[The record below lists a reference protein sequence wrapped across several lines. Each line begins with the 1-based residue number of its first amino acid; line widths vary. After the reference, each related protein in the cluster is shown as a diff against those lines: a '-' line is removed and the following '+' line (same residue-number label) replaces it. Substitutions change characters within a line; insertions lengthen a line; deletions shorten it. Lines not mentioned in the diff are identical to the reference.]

1 MKEPSASS
9 TCRRCDPVSAVVTGS
24 PARAGDPEELRPAAT
39 SPPENQATRSREGPK
54 VRVPL
59 PPAVSL
65 RTIGSRKTR
74 SSLKRHLYI
83 PGHLRQTVAPA
94 ADLSGG
100 VIRQGWRFLRR
111 KVV

>member
-1 MKEPSASS
+1 MAARLDGISRRAEEIALNRSRSFVGRSGRPRQQSS
-9 TCRRCDPVSAVVTGS
+9 QVTG
-24 PARAGDPEELRPAAT
+24 
-39 SPPENQATRSREGPK
+39 GPM
-54 VRVPL
+54 VRIHL

-65 RTIGSRKTR
+65 RTIGSRNTR